1 MLGSPGTGLPL
12 LSSPSCLMH
21 EPAVE
26 TGEAREGEREGERG
40 GERGSESGQ
49 RETLTPG
56 TAAQHF
62 HILINPIHP
71 YTEREEIA
79 FLYQRAFR

>member
-26 TGEAREGEREGERG
+26 TAEARENERGG

-71 YTEREEIA
+71 YTEKEEIA

>member
-21 EPAVE
+21 EAAAE
-26 TGEAREGEREGERG
+26 TAEARERARGRARERERTE
-40 GERGSESGQ
+40 
-49 RETLTPG
+49 ETLTPG

-71 YTEREEIA
+71 HTEREEIA

>member
-26 TGEAREGEREGERG
+26 TAEARENEREGERE
-40 GERGSESGQ
+40 SESGQ